1 MIKIFLYSTAKDNS
15 GCREFY
21 DGCGHYIEEPGC
33 EVICGGCKNQWGKPT
48 ESCFKIGNEVA
59 GNKVDHVLIKDSST
73 NPFSMELMKN
83 SILNHDEQPCRTVSG
98 VESHTKAICT
108 EVSIGAPA
116 PNLSCPNGSNQQF
129 NENDAR
135 LNSI

>member
-1 MIKIFLYSTAKDNS
+1 M
-15 GCREFY
+15 
-21 DGCGHYIEEPGC
+21 
-33 EVICGGCKNQWGKPT
+33 ICGGCKNQWGKPT
-48 ESCFKIGNEVA
+48 DSCFKIGNKVA

-83 SILNHDEQPCRTVSG
+83 SILNHDEKPHRTVSG
-98 VESHTKAICT
+98 VELCSIRTKAICT

-129 NENDAR
+129 NENDER